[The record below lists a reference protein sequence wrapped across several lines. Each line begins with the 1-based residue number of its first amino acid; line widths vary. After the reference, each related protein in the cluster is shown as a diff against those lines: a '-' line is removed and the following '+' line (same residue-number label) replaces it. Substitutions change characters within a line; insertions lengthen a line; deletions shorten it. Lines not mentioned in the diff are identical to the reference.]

1 MNLVEKRKTKM
12 CLVCIL
18 ILTVQCVHDSWL
30 SACHR
35 SQTHTI
41 HRGTQAWARAH
52 THTPQLN
59 RKKDVYS
66 YIYFSIQPTC
76 NTNVRGLR
84 YIYIYIFL
92 AWNLLQFVYILIY
105 LNIHI
110 YISYASGCFVACRF
124 WFCNWNTHL
133 HSFIHP
139 CSQLNAFVTIWGSFF
154 GSSSRDF
161 VLSDYAAE
169 FLFVFRY
176 IFSIDRHSNC
186 RREQTNIDALSDNSI
201 PESIQIRA
209 QTAEFAFN
217 KKKKQKI
224 DQFSTRKLWI

>member
-1 MNLVEKRKTKM
+1 MAQ
-12 CLVCIL
+12 CLPPIADTYNTQRNASV
-18 ILTVQCVHDSWL
+18 
-30 SACHR
+30 SA
-35 SQTHTI
+35 S
-41 HRGTQAWARAH
+41 AH
-52 THTPQLN
+52 TYTAIESQERRLFLYLFFN
-59 RKKDVYS
+59 STDVQYKCS
-66 YIYFSIQPTC
+66 RVT
-76 NTNVRGLR
+76 
-84 YIYIYIFL
+84 IYIYIFL

-209 QTAEFAFN
+209 QTAEFALN

>member
-1 MNLVEKRKTKM
+1 MIHGSVLATDRRHIQYTEERKRERERTHIHRNWIARKTF
-12 CLVCIL
+12 IP
-18 ILTVQCVHDSWL
+18 IFIFQFN
-30 SACHR
+30 R
-35 SQTHTI
+35 
-41 HRGTQAWARAH
+41 RA
-52 THTPQLN
+52 
-59 RKKDVYS
+59 
-66 YIYFSIQPTC
+66 IQMFE
-76 NTNVRGLR
+76 G
-84 YIYIYIFL
+84 YDIYIYIFL

-209 QTAEFAFN
+209 QTAEFALN